1 IKDLF
6 ISLIVEQFLE
16 NDDRWK
22 DTESKELDRWLKE
35 AEDNIRRRFNSY
47 RDVELISISR
57 NNNGATLNNNINDV
71 DSAMYKKKRP
81 YESCLS
87 ESGSPLKK
95 RVPRDQLFLQ
105 DVLGIETI
113 SLSSDLSFIIPT
125 EPLHYTSD
133 DVTRKRDK
141 LVESSYNESN
151 ILTSGVRSNTLSC
164 QNLHSMEE
172 KSNRSECTSQPA
184 FTNNMIELK
193 SFDESSIHFYVNNI
207 RNWTS
212 SQLITTANLNNQN
225 SSWPIGISYQPD
237 FVEIVV
243 TDAEMNAYWDNL
255 GDTF

>member
-1 IKDLF
+1 MCM
-6 ISLIVEQFLE
+6 SLPSDSSDDDCFWHDEQ
-16 NDDRWK
+16 
-22 DTESKELDRWLKE
+22 
-35 AEDNIRRRFNSY
+35 I
-47 RDVELISISR
+47 
-57 NNNGATLNNNINDV
+57 
-71 DSAMYKKKRP
+71 KKRP
-81 YESCLS
+81 YESYLS

-184 FTNNMIELK
+184 FTNNMTELK